1 MRGEA
6 LSTVIKT
13 SILAGICVSVEF
25 FPKGNYVNLTTCL
38 ASG

>member
-6 LSTVIKT
+6 LSTIKPD
-13 SILAGICVSVEF
+13 ILAGICVSMEF
-25 FPKGNYVNLTTCL
+25 FPKGNDLNLTTCL